1 MCSEDEK
8 DQRMWQ
14 AMKRATVDRNKALK
28 QREKAAAKANE
39 KILAVKEKLKSSYM
53 PLFADPSNAAPLNVV
68 LLFRSVA

>member
-39 KILAVKEKLKSSYM
+39 KILATKE
-53 PLFADPSNAAPLNVV
+53 N
-68 LLFRSVA
+68 